1 MKVTEMWSS
10 RCKERSEEAYDEQ
23 ETRRES
29 LCGVFKGCVF
39 FVRHGTMS

>member
-23 ETRRES
+23 ETQ
-29 LCGVFKGCVF
+29 GCVF
-39 FVRHGTMS
+39 FYASWINVVR